1 MNEEDMFTSPDY
13 LKCALSII
21 DFQHDCILPGAAFEV
36 AGSYAVLSKIQQLA
50 ETARKHQVP
59 IIHVVRAYLADGSN
73 VDSCRRKLVQ
83 DGQKLFLPYTSGA
96 DFPTEL
102 KPQDAPLLDWNALIA
117 GDFQQIGSSD
127 WVMYK
132 SRWGAFY
139 QTELEGFLNEQG
151 IDTLIFAGCNFP
163 NCPRTSMY
171 EASERDFRI
180 VLAKDAMSGVY
191 EKGLQELA
199 NIAVTIMDTDE
210 VCAHL
215 ATKA

>member
-1 MNEEDMFTSPDY
+1 M
-13 LKCALSII
+13 
-21 DFQHDCILPGAAFEV
+21 
-36 AGSYAVLSKIQQLA
+36 
-50 ETARKHQVP
+50 
-59 IIHVVRAYLADGSN
+59 RAYLVDGSN
-73 VDSCRRKLVQ
+73 VDACCRKLVQ
-83 DGQKLFLPYTSGA
+83 DGQTLFLPYTSGA
-96 DFPTEL
+96 DFPIEL
-102 KPQDAPLLDWNALIA
+102 KPQDAPPLDWDALIA

-139 QTELEGFLNEQG
+139 QTEMESFLNEQG

-215 ATKA
+215 ETKA